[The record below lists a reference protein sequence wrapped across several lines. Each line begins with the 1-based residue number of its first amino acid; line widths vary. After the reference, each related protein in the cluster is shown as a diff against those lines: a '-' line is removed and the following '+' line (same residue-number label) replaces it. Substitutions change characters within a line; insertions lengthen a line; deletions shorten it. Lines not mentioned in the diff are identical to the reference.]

1 MNAKLTAMMTTRA
14 LVASLALMACTAAPV
29 LADQHVPPR
38 QISVTG
44 EARTEVAP
52 DRASITL
59 GVTAKAESAADA
71 MRAVSQDMAAVIDGL
86 RAAGIAAEDMQ
97 TQRISVDPVWS
108 GGHYDSGSGKREI
121 TGFVASNTLLVRVRD
136 LGNLGAILDDV
147 LDAGA
152 NEFRGLSFGVAD
164 RAAVLDQIR
173 GDAVRDAIRK
183 ARQLAEAA
191 GMTLGPVRSISEHGG
206 GGGVPMMAME
216 MARSGGV
223 PVEAGSLSFE
233 HGVSVVFDL
242 LEPKPE

>member
-1 MNAKLTAMMTTRA
+1 MKTALTAMTTRA
-14 LVASLALMACTAAPV
+14 TLVSLAILCGFAGGSMAEQAIA
-29 LADQHVPPR
+29 PR

-52 DRASITL
+52 DRAVITL
-59 GVTAKAESAADA
+59 GVTADAKEAALA
-71 MRAVSQDMAAVIDGL
+71 MRRVSDDMAQVIAQL
-86 RAAGIAAEDMQ
+86 REAGIAGEDMQ
-97 TQRISVDPVWS
+97 TQRISVDPIWR
-108 GGHYDSGSGKREI
+108 GDRYDNSQGRREI
-121 TGFVASNTLLVRVRD
+121 TGFVASNTLAVRVRD
-136 LGNLGAILDDV
+136 LENLGKILDDV
-147 LDAGA
+147 LQAGA

-191 GMTLGPVRSISEHGG
+191 EMTLGPVRSISEHGG

-216 MARSGGV
+216 MARSGSV

-233 HGVSVVFDL
+233 HSVSVVFDL
-242 LEPKPE
+242 LETAGE

>member
-1 MNAKLTAMMTTRA
+1 MNAKMTAILNMRA
-14 LVASLALMACTAAPV
+14 LVTSMALLACTAAPA
-29 LADQHVPPR
+29 LAEQHVPLR

-59 GVTAKAESAADA
+59 GVTAEADRAVEA
-71 MRAVSQDMAAVIDGL
+71 MRRVSSDMAVVIDRL
-86 RAAGIAAEDMQ
+86 SKAGIAAEDMQ

-108 GGHYDSGSGKREI
+108 GNRYESGSDKREI
-121 TGFVASNTLLVRVRD
+121 TGFAASNTLLVRVRD

-183 ARQLAEAA
+183 AGQLAEAA
-191 GMTLGPVRSISEHGG
+191 GMTLGPVRSITEHGG

-216 MARSGGV
+216 MARSGAV
-223 PVEAGSLSFE
+223 PVQAGSLSFE
-233 HGVSVVFDL
+233 HSVSVVFDL
-242 LEPKPE
+242 LEPTSE

>member
-1 MNAKLTAMMTTRA
+1 MNAKITALLNTRA
-14 LVASLALMACTAAPV
+14 LVASLALLACTAAPV
-29 LADQHVPPR
+29 LAEQHVPLR

-59 GVTAKAESAADA
+59 GVTVEAESAAEA
-71 MRAVSQDMAAVIDGL
+71 MRNVSEDMAAVISRL

-97 TQRISVDPVWS
+97 TQRISVDPIWS
-108 GGHYDSGSGKREI
+108 GDRYDSAPGKRKI

-191 GMTLGPVRSISEHGG
+191 DMTLGPVRSISEHGG
-206 GGGVPMMAME
+206 GGGVPMMSME
-216 MARSGGV
+216 MARSGAV
-223 PVEAGSLSFE
+223 PVQAGSLSFE
-233 HGVSVVFDL
+233 HSVSVVFDL
-242 LEPKPE
+242 LEAE

>member
-1 MNAKLTAMMTTRA
+1 MNAKMIAILNMRA
-14 LVASLALMACTAAPV
+14 VVASLALMACTAAPV
-29 LADQHVPPR
+29 LAEQVLPLR
-38 QISVTG
+38 QITVTG
-44 EARTEVAP
+44 DARTEVAP

-59 GVTAKAESAADA
+59 GVTVEAESAAEA
-71 MRAVSQDMAAVIDGL
+71 MRTVSQDMAAVIDRL
-86 RAAGIAAEDMQ
+86 AAGGIAPEDMQ

-108 GGHYDSGSGKREI
+108 GGRYDNGSGKGVI
-121 TGFVASNTLLVRVRD
+121 TGFVASNSLLVRVRD

-191 GMTLGPVRSISEHGG
+191 DMTLGPVRSISEHGG

-216 MARSGGV
+216 MARSGDV
-223 PVEAGSLSFE
+223 PVQAGSLSFE
-233 HGVSVVFDL
+233 HSVTVVFDL
-242 LEPKPE
+242 LEPTSE

>member
-1 MNAKLTAMMTTRA
+1 MNARLTAMMNPWA
-14 LVASLALMACTAAPV
+14 LVASLAVLACTSLPV
-29 LADQHVPPR
+29 LAEQHMPPR

-59 GVTAKAESAADA
+59 GVTVEADSAAAA
-71 MRAVSQDMAAVIDGL
+71 MRAVSQDMAAVIDRL
-86 RAAGIAAEDMQ
+86 AAAGIAAEDMQ
-97 TQRISVDPVWS
+97 TQRISVDPIWS
-108 GGHYDSGSGKREI
+108 GNRHDGSPVKREI

-191 GMTLGPVRSISEHGG
+191 DMTLGPVRSISEHGG

-223 PVEAGSLSFE
+223 PVQAGSLSFE
-233 HGVSVVFDL
+233 HSVSVVFDL
-242 LEPKPE
+242 LEPTSD